1 MQHAITSQHRTRG
14 FVLLSTSAAC
24 ALLAGALWTTPAFS
38 QQRTLKVGYSSTY
51 VFDEDAESAIYWNQI
66 KKEFEAAH
74 PGVTLEL
81 QPHGGNDVDEMN
93 AIALQY
99 RSPSTAPDV
108 IQLPTTYIGQFQSSG
123 YLLPLDRYLGSSNF
137 WNNFPKNIQD
147 EGRIES
153 KVYAVDI
160 GENNTGIYYNK
171 DMLQKAG
178 IALPWRPHNW
188 NDILTAARAVKEKV
202 PGVIPLW
209 VAAGTSAGPTG
220 VLQGSGALVYS
231 SSTPVIYDTKTQKY
245 VTDSPGLREVLQ
257 FYKDVYSAA
266 LGAPLSDLFSP
277 KAVAVPV
284 SMMAQKKL
292 AIAIGSNWY
301 GGAWK
306 EKNRYWANASSEADA
321 TPLPT
326 SKAQPPG
333 QGGTLGGWDMA
344 VSKSTRNPD
353 LAWALIQLIQQ
364 PKYMI
369 FIANKAGFVPPD
381 VNVAKAPDYVNY
393 APPFNAAFGTFL
405 PYDKL
410 LPSNAGFAVWA
421 RGIEEATGRIAQ
433 DPNTL
438 VPAAIKILQDTVEN
452 QLGPDQVENMH

>member
-1 MQHAITSQHRTRG
+1 MRKINRLNLCGYSLMFLA
-14 FVLLSTSAAC
+14 
-24 ALLAGALWTTPAFS
+24 AGAVATWLVGTPKTAAAE
-38 QQRTLKVGYSSTY
+38 TLKVGYSSSY
-51 VFDEDAESAIYWNQI
+51 VFDEDADSVTYWDRI

-81 QPHGGNDVDEMN
+81 QPHGGTDTDEMN

-123 YLLPLDRYLGSSNF
+123 YLLPLDKYLGSSKF
-137 WNNFPKNIQD
+137 WSSFPKNIQD
-147 EGRIES
+147 EGRIGGS
-153 KVYAVDI
+153 VYAVDI

-171 DMLQKAG
+171 EMLQKAG
-178 IALPWRPHNW
+178 VPLPWNPHNW
-188 NDILTAARAVKEKV
+188 NDILAAAKAVKEKV
-202 PGVIPLW
+202 PGVVPLW

-231 SSTPVIYDTKTQKY
+231 SSTPVIYDEKTQKY

-257 FYKDVYSAA
+257 FYKDVYSAG
-266 LGAPLSDLFSP
+266 LGAQLSDLFSP

-284 SMMAQKKL
+284 SLMAQQKL

-306 EKNRYWANASSEADA
+306 EKNRYWANASTAAAA
-321 TPLPT
+321 TALPT
-326 SKAQPPG
+326 SNGQAPG

-344 VSKSTRNPD
+344 VSKATKNPD
-353 LAWALIQLIQQ
+353 LAWELVELIQQ

-369 FIANKAGFVPPD
+369 FLANKAGFVPPD
-381 VNVAKAPDYVNY
+381 MNAAKAAEYVDY
-393 APPFNAAFGTFL
+393 APPFNEAFGTFL

-410 LPSNAGFAVWA
+410 LPSNSGFAVWA
-421 RGIEEATGRIAQ
+421 RGIEEATGKLAQ
-433 DPNTL
+433 DPNTT
-438 VPAAIKILQDTVEN
+438 VPAALEILHDTVVN
-452 QLGPDQVENMH
+452 QLGSDQVEELH